1 LATKWVSTMKCKW
14 CQGEA
19 RVGIE
24 KDGQGQTY
32 RVICAECGISEQA
45 GMNFPA
51 GQEITR
57 IVEGC
62 TLNPTSEQRCTAGQG
77 DIYAA
82 IMRGDPLPIEE
93 DYGLGTW
100 AKKHAS

>member
-1 LATKWVSTMKCKW
+1 MQCKW

-62 TLNPTSEQRCTAGQG
+62 TLNPTSGELRCTASQG
-77 DIYAA
+77 DALTA
-82 IMRGDPLPIEE
+82 IMRGDPLPIE
-93 DYGLGTW
+93 DGQDLTDW
-100 AKKHAS
+100 ARRHAGR